1 MGADGTRSTQPRETV
16 DDGLVGKMR
25 RLLWGSGGKAP
36 EVATAAPPAAR
47 KTLTWKQ
54 ANGADADEAEFLGQV
69 RSMLQQTPSL
79 QASRLN
85 IIGLKKVKEHFG
97 DEWKRVADRADR
109 IARNVIERH
118 LNPGDIYATWGVD
131 TYITVFARLSE
142 QEARVK
148 CYLIGNEIVRTLLG
162 DEASEFL
169 EVKTAVSKVDGSV
182 DLKTIGSLQQ
192 MFDGADVI
200 SPLAP
205 PADSP
210 SSSASTPA
218 AVPAPATTTKDTTA
232 ALAAETGHTFVPI
245 EREKRA
251 AAPATVA
258 ESPNTPAADVLAG
271 VDFVFRPMWD
281 PTRNVIATYR
291 CIPQVKLSDVN
302 GAAGDASLAVAG
314 DPDAMAQ
321 LDRATLARIK
331 TDLKAMAADGRRL
344 IIAMPLHFETLCSG
358 AQRRRIAAEL
368 TAIAES
374 MKQYLVIEIV
384 GVPTGFLKSRLMEV
398 IAPLRMHCRAVSLQ
412 VTIGTIDFAQVRG
425 TGISAVG
432 ADIAELAK
440 SEAVVMQ
447 QLSRFQR
454 AAEKAE
460 VVTFLHGAQSR
471 SLVAAAVGAGFHYVD
486 GDGVAATLNRPERIV
501 PFQLADLYAPR

>member
-1 MGADGTRSTQPRETV
+1 MGADGTRSTQPREII

-36 EVATAAPPAAR
+36 EGVAAEPTAR
-47 KTLTWKQ
+47 KKLAWKQ
-54 ANGADADEAEFLGQV
+54 ADGAEADEAEFLGQV
-69 RSMLQQTPSL
+69 RHMLQQTPSL

-85 IIGLKKVKEHFG
+85 IIGLTRVKEHFG

-109 IARNVIERH
+109 ISRNVIERH
-118 LNPGDIYATWGVD
+118 LDPGDIYATWGVD

-162 DEASEFL
+162 EDASEFL
-169 EVKTAVSKVDGSV
+169 EVKTAVSRVDGSI
-182 DLKTIGSLQQ
+182 DLRTIGSLQQ
-192 MFDGADVI
+192 MFEGAEVI

-205 PADSP
+205 PHDA
-210 SSSASTPA
+210 SASVPAVA
-218 AVPAPATTTKDTTA
+218 AVPAPAATPKDMAA

-251 AAPATVA
+251 HAPISA
-258 ESPNTPAADVLAG
+258 ESQNAPAADVLAG
-271 VDFVFRPMWD
+271 IDFVFRPMWD

-291 CIPQVKLSDVN
+291 CIPQVRLSDVN

-314 DPDAMAQ
+314 DADAMAR
-321 LDRATLARIK
+321 LDGMTIARVK
-331 TDLKAMAADGRRL
+331 SDLKAMAADGRRL
-344 IIAMPLHFETLCSG
+344 IIAMPLHFETICSG
-358 AQRRRIAAEL
+358 AQRRRITAEL
-368 TAIAES
+368 GAIAES

-398 IAPLRMHCRAVSLQ
+398 IAPLRMYCRAVSLQ
-412 VTIGTIDFAQVRG
+412 VAIGTIDFTPVRG

-432 ADIAELAK
+432 ADIADLAK

-454 AAEKAE
+454 SAEKAE

-486 GDGVAATLNRPERIV
+486 GDGVAATLSRPERIV

>member
-1 MGADGTRSTQPRETV
+1 MGADGTRSTQPKETAA
-16 DDGLVGKMR
+16 DGLVGKMR

-36 EVATAAPPAAR
+36 DVVVAPAAR
-47 KTLTWKQ
+47 KTLAWKQ
-54 ANGADADEAEFLGQV
+54 ASGADADEAEFLGQV
-69 RSMLQQTPSL
+69 RRMLQQTPSL

-85 IIGLKKVKEHFG
+85 IIGLKRVKEHFG
-97 DEWKRVADRADR
+97 DEWKRIADRADR

-118 LNPGDIYATWGVD
+118 LNPGDIYANWGVD

-162 DEASEFL
+162 DDASEFL
-169 EVKTAVSKVDGSV
+169 EVKTAVSRVDGSI
-182 DLKTIGSLQQ
+182 DLKTVGSLQQ
-192 MFDGADVI
+192 VFDGAEVI

-205 PADSP
+205 PP
-210 SSSASTPA
+210 ESSSAP
-218 AVPAPATTTKDTTA
+218 PAPATTPRDTTA
-232 ALAAETGHTFVPI
+232 ALAAETGHAFVPI

-251 AAPATVA
+251 AAAPVAAGSQNAPAV
-258 ESPNTPAADVLAG
+258 NVLAG

-291 CIPQVKLSDVN
+291 CVPQVKLSNVN

-314 DPDAMAQ
+314 DPEATAQ
-321 LDRATLARIK
+321 LDRTTLARVK
-331 TDLKAMAADGRRL
+331 SDLKAMAADGRRL
-344 IIAMPLHFETLCSG
+344 IIAMPLHFETLCSA
-358 AQRRRIAAEL
+358 AQRRRISAEL
-368 TAIAES
+368 GAIAES
-374 MKQYLVIEIV
+374 MKQYLVVEIV

-412 VTIGTIDFAQVRG
+412 VSIGTIDFTQVRG

-432 ADIAELAK
+432 ADIADLAK

-471 SLVAAAVGAGFHYVD
+471 SLAAAAVGAGFHYVD